1 MPTYRVELSVYDGN
15 DNATFVV
22 FDIEMLSLVKKDAAT
37 LIVEQMF
44 DGRYGFQAFP
54 LS

>member
-37 LIVEQMF
+37 LIVEQVC
-44 DGRYGFQAFP
+44 FQKI
-54 LS
+54 